1 MFVIQI
7 YVQMNIIALRMA
19 VAGTTEEAAACLQL
33 QIKSKAT
40 QLSITTGSIRWRLHL
55 CLDTTMVSKELCL
68 LTTSKTPT
76 RVHQLGCLRN
86 NPWFRSWQCWLP
98 GTWRSWQGL
107 QHRPPGWGVLRHNP
121 RLFSKDPDLRWAR
134 VFPVTR

>member
-76 RVHQLGCLRN
+76 RVHQGELQ
-86 NPWFRSWQCWLP
+86 PPIQISA
-98 GTWRSWQGL
+98 GTVGL
-107 QHRPPGWGVLRHNP
+107 VSIGGAA
-121 RLFSKDPDLRWAR
+121 S
-134 VFPVTR
+134 